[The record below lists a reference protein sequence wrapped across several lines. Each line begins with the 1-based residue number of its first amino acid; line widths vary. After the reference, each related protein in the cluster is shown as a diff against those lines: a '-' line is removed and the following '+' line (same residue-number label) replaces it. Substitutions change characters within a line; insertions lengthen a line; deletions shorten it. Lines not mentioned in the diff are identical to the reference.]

1 MIARRRLGPHGSP
14 AQESNRPSTPSTAN
28 VTVRPADPRSLACET
43 TLCDPRD
50 MTRATNGHDIAV
62 GLVATG
68 VRAGAAAG
76 RLALLPVRLAARA
89 PVVGPVLRRAG
100 EGLSSDGLEARARSR
115 VQLEA
120 AADELLA
127 APEVERTVDRAMA
140 GPLTD
145 TFAHSLAKHRVAERV
160 AAEIAATPEFEQ
172 AVADALDHEA
182 TQRLVD
188 RALASAG
195 LERLVI
201 EALESRLTAEV
212 TDRVLNSPEMQR
224 VVEHV
229 ASSPAVR
236 SALQRQTT
244 TLVEELVG
252 GLRRRAEGVDEAA
265 QRRIRRRQV
274 ADVPYAGIATRAVG
288 LAIDVLLAHIIFL
301 TGAALVG
308 LVASLVG
315 DLRPAWLVAALAGA
329 GWTLVVGTYFVLFW
343 TAAGQTPGMR
353 LMRLRVSDHRG
364 RPPSLGRS
372 VVRFFGLVLAIVPLF
387 AGFLP
392 VLVDDRRRGLHD
404 FLAGTIVLYV
414 DREPLIVE
422 AASATEA
429 GSAVAPLGDEPQHG

>member
-1 MIARRRLGPHGSP
+1 MTDAR
-14 AQESNRPSTPSTAN
+14 
-28 VTVRPADPRSLACET
+28 
-43 TLCDPRD
+43 
-50 MTRATNGHDIAV
+50 DIAV
-62 GLVATG
+62 GLFATG

-89 PVVGPVLRRAG
+89 PVVGPPLQRAG
-100 EGLSSDGLEARARSR
+100 EALASDGLEARARSR
-115 VQLEA
+115 EQLEA
-120 AADELLA
+120 AADDLLA
-127 APEVERTVDRAMA
+127 APEVERAVDRALA

-145 TFAHSLAKHRVAERV
+145 TFARSLAKHRVAERV

-172 AVADALDHEA
+172 AVVDALDHEA

-188 RALASAG
+188 RALASPG

-201 EALESRLTAEV
+201 DALESRLTAEV
-212 TDRVLNSPEMQR
+212 TDRALDSPEMQR

-236 SALQRQTT
+236 TAMRRQTT
-244 TLVEELVG
+244 TLAEELVS
-252 GLRRRAEGVDEAA
+252 GLRRRAESADGAA
-265 QRRIRRRQV
+265 QRRIRGRRV
-274 ADVPYAGIATRAVG
+274 ADIPYAGIATRAVG
-288 LAIDVLLAHIIFL
+288 LAFDVLLAQIIFL

-315 DLRPAWLVAALAGA
+315 DLQPAWLVAALAAA
-329 GWTLVVGTYFVLFW
+329 GWTLVAGTYFVLFW

-364 RPPSLGRS
+364 QPPSLGRS
-372 VVRFFGLVLAIVPLF
+372 VMRFIGLVLAIVPLF

-392 VLVDDRRRGLHD
+392 VLFDGRRRGLHD

-414 DREPLIVE
+414 DRTGQLLPRSETENPTAV
-422 AASATEA
+422 AAPASAPPR
-429 GSAVAPLGDEPQHG
+429 S

>member
-1 MIARRRLGPHGSP
+1 
-14 AQESNRPSTPSTAN
+14 
-28 VTVRPADPRSLACET
+28 V
-43 TLCDPRD
+43 
-50 MTRATNGHDIAV
+50 TRATNDHDIAV
-62 GLVATG
+62 GLVASG

-89 PVVGPVLRRAG
+89 PVVGPVLRRA
-100 EGLSSDGLEARARSR
+100 EAALSSSGLEAHARSR
-115 VQLEA
+115 EKLEA
-120 AADELLA
+120 AAGELLV
-127 APEVERTVDRAMA
+127 APEVERTVDRALA

-145 TFAHSLAKHRVAERV
+145 TFARSLAKHRVAERV

-182 TQRLVD
+182 TLRLVD
-188 RALASAG
+188 RALASPG

-212 TDRVLNSPEMQR
+212 TDRALHSPEMQR

-229 ASSPAVR
+229 ASSPEVR
-236 SALQRQTT
+236 SALQQQTT
-244 TLVEELVG
+244 TLVEELVSG
-252 GLRRRAEGVDEAA
+252 VRRRAEGVDETAE
-265 QRRIRRRQV
+265 RRVRRRQV

-288 LAIDVLLAHIIFL
+288 LATDVLLAQIIFL

-315 DLRPAWLVAALAGA
+315 ELRPAWLVATLAGA

-343 TAAGQTPGMR
+343 TAAGETPGMR

-372 VVRFFGLVLAIVPLF
+372 VVRFFGLLLSIVPLF

-404 FLAGTIVLYV
+404 FLAGTEVFYA
-414 DREPLIVE
+414 DRGPLIVE
-422 AASATEA
+422 PASARDRQPALRA
-429 GSAVAPLGDEPQHG
+429 G